1 MNNNLAQIK
10 RWTVEIL
17 IGIILA
23 IVIWLARSA
32 FIERTNQLEAR
43 VQKTE
48 QWIEDWYNI
57 LKVPE
62 RDQNQDAQIQ
72 EFRQRIDRLEAW
84 RDAAQGQSP

>member
-1 MNNNLAQIK
+1 MNNNLVQIK
-10 RWTVEIL
+10 KWTVEIL
-17 IGIILA
+17 IAIILA

-32 FIERTNQLEAR
+32 FIERTNQLEQR
-43 VQKTE
+43 VVKLE
-48 QWIEDWYNI
+48 RWIQDWYNV

-84 RDAAQGQSP
+84 RDITQNPPP